1 MNIMTQLFKDFDK
14 NNILY
19 LSFKSNI
26 NLKKNFEG
34 KADFDI
40 LVDKNRIDEIE
51 TLIIKNNGKRFN
63 PYNFGRYP
71 GVDNWLLYDEQSGII
86 YHLHLHYQL
95 ATGKVLL
102 KEYIIPW
109 EKILFSTRIYN
120 EQYNIYVS
128 DPTMELL
135 LLCVRCVVKSRLSD
149 ILKSKFNLY
158 VMHESLKNEYNY
170 LIKIYNEQKLNDYV
184 DLLFSVKYGKTIKN
198 IVGKK
203 VINSRDY
210 RILSK
215 IVRKQ
220 LKNFRRYSG
229 FVATVKSSYYR
240 FSDIRNKFES
250 RKLNKLPLI
259 KKVSPKAGLIIAF
272 VGTDGAGKSTV
283 TKEIHSWISRKIES
297 KFFYMGIGDGKTTI
311 FNSIMK
317 KANKMSTKN
326 EESNKNINI
335 TNYLSILKHPKLF
348 IKKFIKMKT
357 ILNVEKNNVKKLRRM
372 NIYKLNGGICILD
385 RYPQIESPGQNDG
398 PKIELYK
405 QYFGNKYFY
414 KRSVKKEQKYLS
426 IIKEIKPDIVFR
438 LNISP
443 EMTLKRKDEIKDVN
457 WAKEKIEQLKKITFQ
472 GSNIY
477 EINTEQPYED
487 EILEIK
493 KIIWRNL

>member
-14 NNILY
+14 KNILY

-40 LVDKNRIDEIE
+40 LVDKNKIDEIE

-63 PYNFGRYP
+63 PYNYGRYP
-71 GVDNWLLYDEQSGII
+71 GVDNWLIYDEKSGII

-95 ATGKVLL
+95 ATGKMLL
-102 KEYIIPW
+102 KEYVIPW

-120 EQYNIYVS
+120 EQYNIYIS
-128 DPTMELL
+128 DPNMELL
-135 LLCVRCVVKSRLSD
+135 LLCVRCVVKSRLYD

-158 VMHESLKNEYNY
+158 KMHESLKKEYDY
-170 LIKIYNEQKLNDYV
+170 LIKICNYEKLNNYIEQ
-184 DLLFSVKYGKTIKN
+184 LFNVEYRNTIKN

-203 VINSRDY
+203 VINSGDY
-210 RILSK
+210 RSLSK

-229 FVATVKSSYYR
+229 FLATAKSSYYR
-240 FSDIRNKFES
+240 FSDIKNKFKS
-250 RKLNKLPLI
+250 RKLNKLPII

-283 TKEIHSWISRKIES
+283 TKEIHGWISKKVES
-297 KFFYMGIGDGKTTI
+297 KLFYMGIGDGKTTI

-317 KANKMSTKN
+317 KANKISTKN
-326 EESNKNINI
+326 EDNNINI

-357 ILNVEKNNVKKLRRM
+357 ILNVEKNNVKKLRKM
-372 NIYKLNGGICILD
+372 NIYRLNGGICILD
-385 RYPQIESPGQNDG
+385 RYPQIESSGQNDG
-398 PKIELYK
+398 PKMGLYK
-405 QYFGNKYFY
+405 HYFENKHFY
-414 KRSVKKEQKYLS
+414 KKFVKKEQKYLS

-457 WAKEKIEQLKKITFQ
+457 WAKEKIEQLKSITFQ
-472 GSNIY
+472 GANIY
-477 EINTEQPYED
+477 EINTEQPYEN
-487 EILEIK
+487 ELLEIK
-493 KIIWRNL
+493 TIIWRNL